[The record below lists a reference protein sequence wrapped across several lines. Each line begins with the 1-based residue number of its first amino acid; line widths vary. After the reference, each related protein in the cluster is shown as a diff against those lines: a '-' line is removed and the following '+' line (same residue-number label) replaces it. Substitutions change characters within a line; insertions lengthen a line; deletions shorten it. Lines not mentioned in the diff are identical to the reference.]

1 MPRRPAAEEHT
12 NTSVQNRRKATQLER
27 LVAATITTANR
38 DGYAGSTVAAVI
50 EEAGVSRPT
59 FYDYF
64 EDRDDGFVAT
74 VLDVRGRLLADVRRA
89 LEEEEPQDALA
100 GALRAN
106 VEFASSNPAAARFL
120 MKESLAGGPG
130 ALDARDAGIGEIAK
144 AVEKALKSL
153 PGDQRA
159 PDLPAAAVIG
169 AVQRLLA
176 SRLRR

>member
-12 NTSVQNRRKATQLER
+12 NTSVQNRRKATQRER
-27 LVAATITTANR
+27 LVAATITTVNR

-130 ALDARDAGIGEIAK
+130 RWTPATPGSARSPK
-144 AVEKALKSL
+144 PSRRHSSRSL
-153 PGDQRA
+153 AISGPPTSPPPR
-159 PDLPAAAVIG
+159 
-169 AVQRLLA
+169 
-176 SRLRR
+176 